1 MSSVFLLRTWP
12 LLCFLCV
19 KKYVAK
25 YMDIVSLVLLMKGML
40 SPFYCFCP
48 ITTELFKLRSGE
60 GEERAGDRRMGDE
73 RSPKTL
79 MSNVLIAFDFHL

>member
-1 MSSVFLLRTWP
+1 
-12 LLCFLCV
+12 
-19 KKYVAK
+19 
-25 YMDIVSLVLLMKGML
+25 MKGML